1 MPDKYNV
8 STSIILS
15 PMTVEKRIE
24 AFAKLGEFLSQF
36 QPEGITKNEAVVMN
50 DMFFDPFNMQIKR
63 ASEFNGWFTRDNVLI
78 AFSKWAN
85 ILNKSNLNKWISSYD
100 LSKVQKKKVGVIMAG
115 NIPLVG
121 FHDFLVVL
129 ISGHELIAKQSSS
142 DSYFLPL
149 IAKYLEY
156 VQPEFKG
163 QISFTEEKLTGFE
176 AVIATGSNNT
186 ARYFDY
192 YFGKYPSIIRRN
204 RNSVA
209 VLTGDESHEELQQ
222 LGEDIFRYF
231 GLGCRSVSKIF
242 VPRNY
247 DFDQLFT
254 AIYDY
259 KVVLNYDKYINNY
272 DYNKAVFLMS
282 QFKLLENGFL
292 MLKED
297 KSYASPIA
305 TLFFEYYDDESTLQQ
320 RLLDDKESIQCLVG
334 KSDRLNMIPFG
345 QTQNPQL
352 WDYADDVDTLSF
364 LENL

>member
-1 MPDKYNV
+1 
-8 STSIILS
+8 
-15 PMTVEKRIE
+15 MTVEKRIE
-24 AFAKLGEFLSQF
+24 AFVKLGEFLSQF
-36 QPEGITKNEAVVMN
+36 QPEGIKRNDAVAMNE
-50 DMFFDPFNMQIKR
+50 MFFDPFNLQVNR
-63 ASEFNGWFTRDNVLI
+63 ASQFNGWFTKENVLI

-85 ILNKSNLNKWISSYD
+85 ILTYNNLNKWVSSYD
-100 LSKVQKKKVGVIMAG
+100 LSNIQKKKVGVIMAG

-129 ISGHELIAKQSSS
+129 IAGHELIAKQSSS

-156 VQPEFKG
+156 VAPEFKG
-163 QISFTEEKLTGFE
+163 HISFTEERLTDFD

-209 VLTGDESHEELQQ
+209 ILTGDESQEDLNH

-242 VPRNY
+242 VPKGY
-247 DFDQLFT
+247 DFDQLFPPV
-254 AIYDY
+254 YQY
-259 KVVLNYDKYINNY
+259 KDVLNYDKYINNY
-272 DYNKAVFLMS
+272 DYNKAVYLMS
-282 QFKLLENGFL
+282 QFQLLENGFL

-305 TLFFEYYDDESTLQQ
+305 TLFFEYYDDQLALEHKLT
-320 RLLDDKESIQCLVG
+320 DDKESIQCLVG
-334 KSDRLNMIPFG
+334 KSDRLNMVPFG
-345 QTQNPQL
+345 ETQNPQL
-352 WDYADDVDTLSF
+352 WDYAEDVDTLYF
-364 LENL
+364 LEKL

>member
-1 MPDKYNV
+1 
-8 STSIILS
+8 
-15 PMTVEKRIE
+15 MTVEKRIE
-24 AFAKLGEFLSQF
+24 AFVKLGEFLSQF
-36 QPEGITKNEAVVMN
+36 QPEGIKRNDAVAMN
-50 DMFFDPFNMQIKR
+50 DMFFDPFNLQVKR
-63 ASEFNGWFTRDNVLI
+63 ASEFNGWFTKENVLI

-85 ILNKSNLNKWISSYD
+85 ILTSNNLNKWVSSYD
-100 LSKVQKKKVGVIMAG
+100 LSNIHKKKVGVIMAG

-129 ISGHELIAKQSSS
+129 IAGHELIAKQSSS

-156 VQPEFKG
+156 VAPEFKG
-163 QISFTEEKLTGFE
+163 QISFTEERLTDFD

-209 VLTGDESHEELQQ
+209 ILTGEESQEDLKN

-242 VPRNY
+242 VPRAY
-247 DFDQLFT
+247 DFDQLFS
-254 AIYDY
+254 AVYEY
-259 KVVLNYDKYINNY
+259 KDVLNYDKYINNY
-272 DYNKAVFLMS
+272 DYNKAVYLMS

-297 KSYASPIA
+297 QSYASPIA
-305 TLFFEYYDDESTLQQ
+305 TLFFEYYDDRAALEQKLAE
-320 RLLDDKESIQCLVG
+320 DKESIQCLVG
-334 KSDRLNMIPFG
+334 KSEQLKMIPFG
-345 QTQNPQL
+345 ETQNPQL

-364 LENL
+364 LEKL

>member
-1 MPDKYNV
+1 
-8 STSIILS
+8 
-15 PMTVEKRIE
+15 MTVEKRIE

-36 QPEGITKNEAVVMN
+36 QPEGIVRNDAVAMN
-50 DMFFDPFNMQIKR
+50 NMFFDPFNLQVKR
-63 ASEFNGWFTRDNVLI
+63 ASEFNGWFTKDNVLI
-78 AFSKWAN
+78 SFSKWAN
-85 ILNKSNLNKWISSYD
+85 ILNKNNLNKWTESYD
-100 LSKVQKKKVGVIMAG
+100 LSNIKRKKVGVIMAG

-142 DSYFLPL
+142 DAYFLPL

-156 VQPEFKG
+156 VEPDFKG
-163 QISFTEEKLTGFE
+163 LISFTDERMTDFD

-204 RNSVA
+204 RNSAA
-209 VLTGDESHEELQQ
+209 VLTGDESEEDLQN

-231 GLGCRSVSKIF
+231 GLGCRSVSKLF

-247 DFDQLFT
+247 DFDHLFK

-259 KVVLNYDKYINNY
+259 KDVLNYDKYINNY
-272 DYNKAVFLMS
+272 DYNKAVYLMS
-282 QFKLLENGFL
+282 QYQLLENGFL

-305 TLFFEYYDDESTLQQ
+305 TLFFEYYDDAITLEH
-320 RLLDDKESIQCLVG
+320 RLQNDKESIQCLVG
-334 KSDRLNMIPFG
+334 KSNQIKMVPFG

-352 WDYADDVDTLSF
+352 WDYADDVDTMSF
-364 LENL
+364 LEQL